1 VSKRVEVLIPT
12 YNRPTALAVTL
23 TGVLHQTFR
32 DLDVIVSD
40 QTEGAS
46 VLERPEVQSIAR
58 LFRQRGQQVTFHHH
72 LPRRGVAEH
81 RHFLLSRSQAPYV
94 LFLDDDILMEPEVV
108 ERLVSVLEAEGCGFV
123 GAAPSGPRFLDDV
136 RPHEQHVELWEGPVR
151 PEAIAWDTVPWE
163 RHHLHNAANPHHLGR
178 RFAPDGCT
186 RRYKVAWVGACVL
199 YDRVKLLEVGGYGWW
214 RELPPEH
221 CGEDVL
227 VQLLLLRR
235 YGGCGV
241 LPSGTWHLDLPT
253 QIPDR
258 RHNTDDLIRRYL
270 DQPAAAEEGK
280 P

>member
-1 VSKRVEVLIPT
+1 MSKRVEVLIPT

-108 ERLVSVLEAEGCGFV
+108 ERLVSVLEEEGCGFV

-136 RPHEQHVELWEGPVR
+136 RPHEQHVELWEGHVR

-163 RHHLHNAANPHHLGR
+163 RHRLHNAANPHHLGR
-178 RFAPDGCT
+178 RFAHDGRT
-186 RRYKVAWVGACVL
+186 RRYKVAWVGGCVL
-199 YDRVKLLEVGGYGWW
+199 YNTGALRECGGFGFW
-214 RELPPEH
+214 RQLPLEH

-227 VQLLLLRR
+227 AQLRVMAR
-235 YGGCGV
+235 HGGCGII
-241 LPSGTWHLDLPT
+241 PSGVYHQELPT
-253 QIPDR
+253 TIPDR
-258 RHNTDDLIRRYL
+258 RHNAPVLLAGALPEGSRGE
-270 DQPAAAEEGK
+270 AA
-280 P
+280 